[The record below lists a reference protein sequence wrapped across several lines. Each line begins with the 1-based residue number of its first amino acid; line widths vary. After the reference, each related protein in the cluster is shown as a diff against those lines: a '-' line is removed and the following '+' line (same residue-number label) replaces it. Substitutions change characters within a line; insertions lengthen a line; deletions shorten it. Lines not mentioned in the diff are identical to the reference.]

1 LLITFDRN
9 GNVPISGG
17 PYPIPP
23 YLLGR
28 TKNTFSFVV
37 DQLDFLE
44 NAPTIEELER
54 YAAGPLDQSGWRGS
68 IAGYWTTTPLPL
80 QIQQARARR
89 RVFDYQYRYGTGAV
103 AFPGTIIRMSTVRD
117 QVVKSAAG
125 AELGSVTDFVL
136 NYENGRLYFAEL
148 SLDRSRGGSS
158 TYLLPVNA
166 FVLDREDY
174 SVEYPLAD
182 LGLPAVYGYDGEDP
196 NITSPRWFAD
206 ARRFWNDQALGLG
219 YAGGMRIVP
228 RPVIPVGY
236 ITGYSILTADS
247 VGIGTIRDALIT
259 RDGNAPYMIIEIEGL
274 LGIGGRMTLVPTN
287 ALSVQA
293 GATSATVDILES
305 QLEGIPTFEPG
316 RLPDVS
322 RPGWDEEFREYW
334 TNLHTDLQEI
344 YSEDVMTISSVEQV
358 EQPAA
363 LPVSA
368 ITAFDVVTRDGRGA
382 GTIEEVMLDLAE
394 LDAAY
399 FVLSVGGFLD
409 IGDKNIAVPTQAFSW
424 DPDNSRLVVG
434 VSRETL
440 EDSPGFDEGDWP
452 ESGNTNLEADI
463 ADYWSGELG
472 E

>member
-1 LLITFDRN
+1 
-9 GNVPISGG
+9 
-17 PYPIPP
+17 
-23 YLLGR
+23 
-28 TKNTFSFVV
+28 
-37 DQLDFLE
+37 
-44 NAPTIEELER
+44 
-54 YAAGPLDQSGWRGS
+54 
-68 IAGYWTTTPLPL
+68 
-80 QIQQARARR
+80 
-89 RVFDYQYRYGTGAV
+89 
-103 AFPGTIIRMSTVRD
+103 MSTVRD

-305 QLEGIPTFEPG
+305 QLEGIPTFDPG